1 MKVIRLLS
9 LEYMYLYCLLKY
21 TWALV
26 YSNERQRVVDYIQH
40 HTCFTVLEA
49 NDYVTLNLDSRE
61 LEWISD
67 EKDRPG
73 EKVFL

>member
-1 MKVIRLLS
+1 MKVIWLLS
-9 LEYMYLYCLLKY
+9 LEYTYLYSLLKY

-26 YSNERQRVVDYIQH
+26 YSNVRQRVVDYIQH

-49 NDYVTLNLDSRE
+49 NDAVALYLDFRE
-61 LEWISD
+61 LKWISD
-67 EKDRPG
+67 EIDRPG